1 MGKSDDLLFEE
12 FREKELESMVKEP
25 PMSWE
30 DRVKMEIDS
39 VNLSGNL
46 LIEKLLLEAYD
57 RMFLKYWIEED
68 REFVLS
74 QISSSLRELIEIGIS
89 DKKENKKIFQRKLD
103 KEIDKWMEE
112 FIHNGGLGVTVEY
125 MNNGEE

>member
-1 MGKSDDLLFEE
+1 MGKSEDLLFEE
-12 FREKELESMVKEP
+12 FREKELENMVIKNSKFTKANLMAEES

-57 RMFLKYWIEED
+57 RMF
-68 REFVLS
+68 
-74 QISSSLRELIEIGIS
+74 
-89 DKKENKKIFQRKLD
+89 
-103 KEIDKWMEE
+103 
-112 FIHNGGLGVTVEY
+112 
-125 MNNGEE
+125 